1 MKKLSFEAAISEL
14 EDIVRQLESGNESL
28 ESSLK
33 LFEKGAK
40 LASYCYS
47 TLNKAEQKVTELSKL
62 EMARKEE
69 ELDADQQ

>member
-14 EDIVRQLESGNESL
+14 EEIVRQLESGNEPL

-40 LASYCYS
+40 LASYCYT
-47 TLNKAEQKVTELSKL
+47 TLSNAEQKVTELSRL
-62 EMARKEE
+62 ETTEKEATQ
-69 ELDADQQ
+69 DADQL

>member
-1 MKKLSFEAAISEL
+1 MKKVSFEAAISEL
-14 EDIVRQLESGNESL
+14 EEIVRQLEGGNEPL

-47 TLNKAEQKVTELSKL
+47 ALDKAEQKVTELSKL
-62 EMARKEE
+62 ENSETE
-69 ELDADQQ
+69 GEPDADQQ